1 MSGPASGGAGAP
13 RLRRARRDDI
23 GALLAVTGG
32 PEPGRIRAL
41 RRILGSLQCDVHL
54 LDGPGDPLGVVAVGY
69 RRSVAEGG
77 LVATVDLLCL
87 LGDGGSDPVS
97 ALETLAACAFERARR
112 RGCVAIEIE
121 FPDLLGA
128 AARGRI
134 VPGDPAAIAARHV
147 YRLRE
152 R

>member
-23 GALLAVTGG
+23 GSLLPVTGG

-41 RRILGSLQCDVHL
+41 RRLLGSLQCDVHV
-54 LDGPGDPLGVVAVGY
+54 LDGPGGPLGVVAVGY

-87 LGDGGSDPVS
+87 LGGGGGDPGA
-97 ALETLAACAFERARR
+97 ALETLTVCAFERARR

-121 FPDLLGA
+121 FPEGLGA
-128 AARGRI
+128 EARAR
-134 VPGDPAAIAARHV
+134 VAPGDPAAIAARRVH
-147 YRLRE
+147 RLRE